1 MDAFSGC
8 HPLLNFVYFGFAMG
22 VTMFVNHP
30 LYLGLSF
37 LGAMAYAVR
46 LNGWKKTLRTNVLF
60 MLPGLLLV
68 ALINPAFN
76 HYGVTPLYMMESGNW
91 ITLEAIVY
99 GLVLGCVL
107 FLMILWF
114 SCYNQVMTSDKFLYL
129 FGRLVPAL
137 SLIFSMV
144 LRFVPCFSEQL
155 NVIRNGQK
163 AVGRDFTGAGLLKKI
178 RYGLTMLSILI
189 TWALEH
195 AINTA
200 DSMRSRGFGLHGR
213 TAFSLYRWDR
223 RDKLTGA
230 LMAFLMAVFFSG
242 CAAGD
247 AYALYNP
254 RIEFAPW
261 RFRGILTAFSY
272 AVFCFLPVVLGAW
285 EDAAWRRSL
294 ALAGQEPETTYREI
308 YRELSE

>member
-8 HPLLNFVYFGFAMG
+8 HPLLNFVYFGFVMG

-30 LYLGLSF
+30 LYLGISF

-46 LNGWKKTLRTNVLF
+46 LNGLKKTLRTNVLF
-60 MLPGLLLV
+60 MLPGLLVV
-68 ALINPAFN
+68 AVVNPAFN
-76 HYGVTPLYMMESGNW
+76 HYGVTPLYIMESGNW
-91 ITLEAIVY
+91 ITLESIVY

-107 FLMILWF
+107 FLMVLWF
-114 SCYNQVMTSDKFLYL
+114 SCYNQVVTSDKFLYL
-129 FGRLVPAL
+129 FGRMIPAL

-144 LRFVPCFSEQL
+144 LRFVPCFAEQL
-155 NVIRNGQK
+155 TVIRNGQK
-163 AVGRDFTGAGLLKKI
+163 AVGRDLNGAGLWKKI
-178 RYGLTMLSILI
+178 RYGLAMLSILI

-195 AINTA
+195 AVTTA
-200 DSMRSRGFGLHGR
+200 DSMRSRGFGLKGR

-223 RDKLTGA
+223 RDKLAGA
-230 LMAFLMAVFFSG
+230 LMAVLMAVFFFGS
-242 CAAGD
+242 AAGD
-247 AYALYNP
+247 TYALYNP

-261 RFRGILTAFSY
+261 SLRGILTAFSY
-272 AVFCFLPVVLGAW
+272 AGFCFLPVALGAW
-285 EDAAWRRSL
+285 EDAAWKRSL